1 MTRERPPGERGSVD
15 DASPVRGACSA
26 WKGRPRGPT
35 KGSDVPRS
43 ALGPTERLKS
53 PSSTLR
59 EEKNG
64 TGSSMRSLN
73 GTALC
78 VASVLLLSACGTPME
93 AVRHDTDT
101 EYFRPPLTLRD
112 LAAVEEFLA
121 ESGRVVEEDLLVS
134 SDGAV
139 AVLADEVVSVAM
151 DPVEEV
157 WSYPAEDVTDVGVTA
172 DGASVVVE
180 YREALGP
187 IESVWTVVLGSK
199 TGNVLD
205 SHRSWGSASEGI
217 GELTED
223 SRVLVEQDTVV
234 TFSSLAGAE
243 ALWERDLSEAC
254 ASGDPRE
261 VRVATLERR
270 VLASYACPGE
280 GTVHVEAFHAAS
292 GETFWERFWNGDSV
306 PEVQPWLSKEVPGDG
321 VEPVTTMFADGATG
335 RTSILTLRENGYA
348 PEVLDP
354 WRAIPD
360 LNEFI
365 EKPLLDMDPTP
376 ERIIFTDDRNMTE
389 NLLIVRSI
397 HALVEDESVPFSEDD
412 VDESLKI
419 EGELAEN
426 PRQWNISPEAYVFP
440 LRDEIEIALF

>member
-1 MTRERPPGERGSVD
+1 
-15 DASPVRGACSA
+15 
-26 WKGRPRGPT
+26 
-35 KGSDVPRS
+35 
-43 ALGPTERLKS
+43 
-53 PSSTLR
+53 
-59 EEKNG
+59 
-64 TGSSMRSLN
+64 
-73 GTALC
+73 
-78 VASVLLLSACGTPME
+78 ME
-93 AVRHDTDT
+93 AVVHDTDT
-101 EYFRPPLTLRD
+101 EYFRPPLTLGD

-223 SRVLVEQDTVV
+223 SRVRVEQDAVV
-234 TFSSLAGAE
+234 ASSSLVGGE
-243 ALWERDLSEAC
+243 ALWERDLSEVC
-254 ASGDPRE
+254 AS
-261 VRVATLERR
+261 
-270 VLASYACPGE
+270 
-280 GTVHVEAFHAAS
+280 
-292 GETFWERFWNGDSV
+292 
-306 PEVQPWLSKEVPGDG
+306 GDG
-321 VEPVTTMFADGATG
+321 VEPVTPMFADGATG

-348 PEVLDP
+348 PEDFDP
-354 WRAIPD
+354 WRAVPGLD
-360 LNEFI
+360 EFI
-365 EKPLLDMDPTP
+365 EKPLMDMDPAP
-376 ERIIFTDDRNMTE
+376 ERIIFTDDPNMTE
-389 NLLIVRSI
+389 YLLIVRSI

-426 PRQWNISPEAYVFP
+426 PMQWETAMEAHVFP
-440 LRDEIEIALF
+440 LVNEIEIALH

>member
-1 MTRERPPGERGSVD
+1 
-15 DASPVRGACSA
+15 
-26 WKGRPRGPT
+26 
-35 KGSDVPRS
+35 
-43 ALGPTERLKS
+43 
-53 PSSTLR
+53 
-59 EEKNG
+59 
-64 TGSSMRSLN
+64 
-73 GTALC
+73 
-78 VASVLLLSACGTPME
+78 ME
-93 AVRHDTDT
+93 AVVHETDT
-101 EYFRPPLTLRD
+101 EYFRPPLTLGD
-112 LAAVEEFLA
+112 LAEIEEFLV

-157 WSYPAEDVTDVGVTA
+157 WSYPAEDITDVGVTA

-205 SHRSWGSASEGI
+205 SHRAWGSASEGI

-223 SRVLVEQDTVV
+223 SRVRVEQDAVV
-234 TFSSLAGAE
+234 ASSSLAGSE
-243 ALWERDLSEAC
+243 ALWERDLSRAC
-254 ASGDPRE
+254 ASGGPRE
-261 VRVATLERR
+261 VGVATLERR

-280 GTVHVEAFHAAS
+280 GTVHVEALHAET
-292 GETFWERFWNGDSV
+292 GETFWEHSWNGDSV
-306 PEVQPWLSKEVPGDG
+306 PEVRPWLSKEVPGDG

-335 RTSILTLRENGYA
+335 RTSILALQANGYA

-360 LNEFI
+360 LDEFI
-365 EKPLLDMDPTP
+365 EKPLMDMDPAP
-376 ERIIFTDDRNMTE
+376 ERIIFTDDPNKMRHFM
-389 NLLIVRSI
+389 IVRSI

-426 PRQWNISPEAYVFP
+426 PGQWKISPEAYVFP
-440 LRDEIEIALF
+440 LRDEIESALF

>member
-1 MTRERPPGERGSVD
+1 
-15 DASPVRGACSA
+15 
-26 WKGRPRGPT
+26 
-35 KGSDVPRS
+35 
-43 ALGPTERLKS
+43 
-53 PSSTLR
+53 
-59 EEKNG
+59 
-64 TGSSMRSLN
+64 
-73 GTALC
+73 
-78 VASVLLLSACGTPME
+78 ME
-93 AVRHDTDT
+93 AVVHDTDT
-101 EYFRPPLTLRD
+101 EYFRPPLTLGD

-223 SRVLVEQDTVV
+223 STVRVEQDAVV
-234 TFSSLAGAE
+234 ASSSLVGSE
-243 ALWERDLSEAC
+243 ALWERDLSRAC
-254 ASGDPRE
+254 ASGSPRE
-261 VRVATLERR
+261 VEVATLEKT
-270 VLASYACPGE
+270 VLASYACPDE
-280 GTVHVEAFHAAS
+280 ETVHVEALNTGT
-292 GETFWERFWNGDSV
+292 GETFWEHSWNGDSV
-306 PEVQPWLSKEVPGDG
+306 PEVRPWLSKEVPGDG
-321 VEPVTTMFADGATG
+321 VEPVTPMFADGATG

-348 PEVLDP
+348 PEDFDP
-354 WRAIPD
+354 WRAVPGLD
-360 LNEFI
+360 EFI
-365 EKPLLDMDPTP
+365 EKPLMDMDPAP
-376 ERIIFTDDRNMTE
+376 ERIIFTDDPNMTE
-389 NLLIVRSI
+389 YLLIVRSI

-426 PRQWNISPEAYVFP
+426 PMQWETAMEAHVFP

>member
-1 MTRERPPGERGSVD
+1 
-15 DASPVRGACSA
+15 
-26 WKGRPRGPT
+26 
-35 KGSDVPRS
+35 
-43 ALGPTERLKS
+43 
-53 PSSTLR
+53 
-59 EEKNG
+59 
-64 TGSSMRSLN
+64 
-73 GTALC
+73 
-78 VASVLLLSACGTPME
+78 ME
-93 AVRHDTDT
+93 AVVHETDT
-101 EYFRPPLTLRD
+101 EYFRPPLTLGD
-112 LAAVEEFLA
+112 LAEIEEFLV

-157 WSYPAEDVTDVGVTA
+157 WSYPAEDITDVGVTA

-205 SHRSWGSASEGI
+205 SHRAWGSASEGI

-223 SRVLVEQDTVV
+223 SRVRVEQDAVV
-234 TFSSLAGAE
+234 ASSSLAESE
-243 ALWERDLSEAC
+243 ALWERDLSRAC
-254 ASGDPRE
+254 ASGEPRE
-261 VRVATLERR
+261 VEVATLEKT

-280 GTVHVEAFHAAS
+280 GTVHVEALNTGT
-292 GETFWERFWNGDSV
+292 GETFWEHSWNGDSV
-306 PEVQPWLSKEVPGDG
+306 PEVRPWLSKEVPGSG

-335 RTSILTLRENGYA
+335 RTSILTLRENGYT
-348 PEVLDP
+348 PEDFDP

-360 LNEFI
+360 LDEFI
-365 EKPLLDMDPTP
+365 EKPLMDMDAIP

-389 NLLIVRSI
+389 YLLIVRSI

-426 PRQWNISPEAYVFP
+426 PGQWKTSPEAHVFP